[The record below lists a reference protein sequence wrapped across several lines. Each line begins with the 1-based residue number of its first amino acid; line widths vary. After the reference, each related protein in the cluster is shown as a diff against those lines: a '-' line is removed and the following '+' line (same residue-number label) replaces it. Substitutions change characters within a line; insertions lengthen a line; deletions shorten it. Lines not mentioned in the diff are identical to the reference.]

1 MTAGVVGN
9 PVIAVHQ
16 LFLLNILYLALPLCP
31 VLKKLKEALAIALM
45 YAHHYPP
52 ACPFV
57 IKIQEAGG
65 LIISLTSR

>member
-31 VLKKLKEALAIALM
+31 VLKKIKGGFGDR
-45 YAHHYPP
+45 PDV
-52 ACPFV
+52 CPSLSP
-57 IKIQEAGG
+57 G
-65 LIISLTSR
+65 LSLCN